1 MQEGLWIRNY
11 IPGTVLGIR
20 DSAKTN
26 MLSRSLWSSDGN
38 GHTVPQM
45 PIELQLWQVSILWKE
60 KCRVCGGGG
69 WSKCHLN

>member
-26 MLSRSLWSSDGN
+26 IALVYALM
-38 GHTVPQM
+38 
-45 PIELQLWQVSILWKE
+45 ELMV
-60 KCRVCGGGG
+60 
-69 WSKCHLN
+69 